1 MKKHIFAIVAL
12 LCTISIY
19 SLSQIVVPINGSGYF
34 DRGDWT
40 TSEALFGLSHRASA
54 TEGNIAKFTPKLT
67 KAGTYKISMLGV
79 PVNYTLEVIVYHN
92 GKRENLSYTSKSS
105 DLLSSN
111 YTIGSPQGY
120 DFDAKGNEFV
130 GVYIKP
136 SSSWVRIRGIAFDL
150 IQEKNVSAP
159 LLYADSTFY
168 VQNEKDQLDVTASPG
183 FKVSTSGWK
192 FSYDP
197 LSPIAGEPKHIFSVS
212 SNEEI
217 ASWKPVITHTGKD
230 AWVKIFAYT
239 VFTPRDIEATNVTY
253 DLYFPSNSSANK
265 SVTFTT
271 SDGTGWKHLGDYQ
284 FSGKADEYIEV
295 KRQAGTA
302 SSKPTRISCIK
313 YELWA
318 PGQGGQNFLWQTM
331 YVNAN
336 DAAVPVIVPSVNLT
350 DLDGNSNKYYI
361 EMLANKK
368 LISYNEQ
375 TNTFSPNDIF
385 SIKDLVDLLKY
396 ALQKQTNDSRILSL
410 VENLQS
416 KYASVT
422 QQAKRSD
429 AVSLIINEIIPVLPQ
444 NNEWT
449 NNMTSDVASYSDYT
463 SIRSNTI
470 LRNLYTDATK
480 LGILNRKYYSSFG
493 INSTL
498 SREYAALLLKGILET
513 YFWSL
518 PPIKYNWKLRYQE
531 EFNNSTTFW
540 ETWKS
545 ESGCP
550 GHIASGRFPENISIG
565 DGKLKI
571 LVKNEIPARSCGDGK
586 SVEWTTGSV
595 GNISF
600 KQRYGYWEAR
610 YKYIDATSLNQSFW
624 MNSGLGFE
632 IDINEGHFPN
642 KVNTTLHYND
652 NGVQKSN
659 GNSNIVAD
667 DLSKDFH
674 TYACFW
680 RPDSIFYYID
690 NILLAKKKSYNA
702 QGAVFPIFSLA
713 ILPWAGAVKQEM
725 SGKTMD
731 VEWVRVYTVDQSITL
746 QTSSPLNLVC
756 NGLRQPVTVLLED
769 ENGKP
774 LVGRPVEFAN
784 TRKNDANIIFDA
796 PTTIITNEQGLA
808 TTYIKGGR
816 FAGSGKLLIN
826 VENNEPEFL
835 DVVVSDSGEE
845 FCLPVSK

>member
-1 MKKHIFAIVAL
+1 MNKNTITLIIFIMTIV
-12 LCTISIY
+12 TY
-19 SLSQIVVPINGSGYF
+19 LSSQLIVPVNGSGYF

-40 TSEALFGLSHRASA
+40 NSEALFGLPHRASA

-67 KAGTYKISMLGV
+67 KSGTYKISMLGV

-105 DLLSSN
+105 DLLSNN
-111 YTIGSPQGY
+111 YTIGSSQGY
-120 DFDAKGNEFV
+120 DFDATGNEFV

-136 SSSWVRIRGIAFDL
+136 NSSWIRIRGVAFDL
-150 IQEKNVSAP
+150 IQEKTVTKP
-159 LLYADSTFY
+159 VLYADSTFY
-168 VQNEKDQLDVTASPG
+168 EANEKDQLDVTASPG
-183 FKVSTSGWK
+183 FQVSTTGWK

-197 LSPIAGEPKHIFSVS
+197 LSPVAAEPKHIYSVS
-212 SNEEI
+212 TNEEI
-217 ASWKPVITHTGKD
+217 ATWKPSVTHTGSD
-230 AWVKIFAYT
+230 AWVKVYAYT
-239 VFTPRDIEATNVTY
+239 VFTPRDLESANVTY
-253 DLYFPSNSSANK
+253 NLYFPSNGSANK
-265 SVTFTT
+265 SVTFSS
-271 SDGTGWKHLGDYQ
+271 SDGTGWKHLGDFQ

-318 PGQGGQNFLWQTM
+318 PGQGGVNLLWQTL

-336 DAAVPVIVPSVNLT
+336 DATVPVVVPSVNLT
-350 DLDGNSNKYYI
+350 NLEGNPNKYFI
-361 EMLANKK
+361 EMLANKQ

-375 TNTFSPNDIF
+375 NNSFDSNEILSLPDFIAILDYALKKQT
-385 SIKDLVDLLKY
+385 KDSRIVSLIENLKLKY
-396 ALQKQTNDSRILSL
+396 ASL
-410 VENLQS
+410 
-416 KYASVT
+416 T
-422 QQAKRSD
+422 QDAKRIE
-429 AVSLIINEIIPVLPQ
+429 AVSLLINEIIPFLPQ
-444 NNEWT
+444 NKEWGQ
-449 NNMTSDVASYSDYT
+449 NMISDLSSYTDYT
-463 SIRSNTI
+463 SVRSNIT

-480 LGILNRKYYSSFG
+480 LGILNRRYFSTLG
-493 INSTL
+493 INNTL
-498 SREYAALLLKGILET
+498 NREYAVLLLKGLLET

-518 PPIKYNWKLRYQE
+518 PPVKYNWKLRFQE

-550 GHIASGRFPENISIG
+550 GHITSGRFPENISIG

-652 NGVQKSN
+652 NGVPKSN

-674 TYACFW
+674 TYACYW
-680 RPDSIFYYID
+680 RPDSIFYYVD
-690 NILLAKKKSYNA
+690 NTLLAKKKSYNA

-731 VEWVRVYTVDQSITL
+731 VEWVRVYTVDQSTTL

-756 NGLRQPVTVLLED
+756 NGLRQPVTVLLKD

-774 LVGRPVEFAN
+774 LAGRPVEFAN
-784 TRKNDANIIFDA
+784 TRKNDANIIFDG
-796 PTTIITNEQGLA
+796 PTTINTNEQGLA

-816 FAGSGKLLIN
+816 FAGSGKLSIN
-826 VENNEPEFL
+826 VENNEPVFL

-845 FCLPVSK
+845 FCLPVAN